1 VLAIS
6 TGVAEASGEADDEGI
21 LVAEV
26 GELESGVAVG
36 RLTESVAVAET
47 VELRVSAEGSFNASE
62 VAVVV
67 GPP

>member
-21 LVAEV
+21 LVTKV
-26 GELESGVAVG
+26 GKFGSGVAVG
-36 RLTESVAVAET
+36 RLSEPVAVAET
-47 VELRVSAEGSFNASE
+47 VELRVCEGPFNASE